1 MKRHTARF
9 AAAVQLAPAA
19 PATVT
24 RASVLLIVI
33 ALAGCGG
40 TRAPASNPAGP
51 HQPSTT
57 TYLDQ
62 VSRIDH
68 AVGDERSRFFNVAH
82 SRADVLRGA
91 ARLGHELTAAA
102 ARLQALQPPDR
113 LVRQHRELLH
123 NYTATGTRVTRELA
137 RSHPRAPRLTGWLL
151 NESDADGR
159 LIGDMYAA
167 G

>member
-1 MKRHTARF
+1 M
-9 AAAVQLAPAA
+9 
-19 PATVT
+19 T
-24 RASVLLIVI
+24 RASVLLVVI

-40 TRAPASNPAGP
+40 TRAPASNPPRP
-51 HQPSTT
+51 HQPSAT

-82 SRADVLRGA
+82 SRVAVLRGA

-102 ARLQALQPPDR
+102 ARLRALQPPGG
-113 LVRQHRELLH
+113 LVLQHRELLH
-123 NYTATGTRVTRELA
+123 NYPTTGTRVARELA
-137 RSHPRAPRLTGWLL
+137 RPHPRTPRLTGWLL
-151 NESDADGR
+151 NESDAEGR